1 MLKVVSM
8 LLLFV
13 MSVATALAITPL
25 QEKETYPDGI
35 PRITIEELKTKMDK
49 KEGVIVVDVRG
60 HVGTIIKGALH
71 IPLAEIEKNLDKLP
85 KDKLIVTVCSCSSE
99 GSSGAAVRILLNKG
113 YTKVLALKGGQI
125 AWEAAKYPTEVV
137 AQAQQ

>member
-1 MLKVVSM
+1 MFRVVSI

-13 MSVATALAITPL
+13 MSIATALAVAPL

-35 PRITIEELKTKMDK
+35 PRITIEDLKTKLDK
-49 KEGVIVVDVRG
+49 KEGVIIVDVRG

-85 KDKLIVTVCSCSSE
+85 KDKLIVAVCSCSSE
-99 GSSGAAVRILLNKG
+99 GSSGAAVRILMGKG
-113 YTKVLALKGGQI
+113 YTKAFALKGGQI

-137 AQAQQ
+137 PENK